1 MSQFDRPAD
10 DYTFD
15 LEAEEFS
22 LESILDEYKDY
33 DPSKPE
39 PAPQP
44 RSGFAARPVDAALI
58 DEDAGDES
66 RDEASYETE
75 TYDEESFETGTYDE
89 ESFET
94 ETYDEASYGDE
105 TCGEESYETGARED
119 EVPGEES
126 EFDGDWMEAPSPG
139 AGDAPEDDED
149 ADVREYR
156 PARDH
161 FTDEERQKWN
171 EAKDTARQFAKKG
184 FNGLKH
190 WVGKMTAQ
198 SGEADEPFEEE
209 SAIPV
214 SEPPVVPEGLYPDE
228 PEPASEPTLIFRAV
242 SDDTETTGFADGE
255 GAQYAAPEAGG
266 EDAEFAGEGAHRS
279 FRESVVNPVV
289 SAMAVVAFRIRQHRT
304 EVRASAAEEEDPGPE
319 PDAETASKYYGGQIH
334 ALRFRCRAAMLVSLV
349 LAYISFGLP
358 VFGLLDSSPAAAALV
373 CLILQLTVM
382 MIGLDV
388 VTSGILSLVRRQPG
402 LEALV
407 VVNCVFSILDAV
419 VTAVRGA
426 GDTGLPFCA
435 VSAFAVAC
443 CIWSALL
450 TCRGYKMTFRALA
463 AAKDPVAVSA
473 DSDVVRDGIAILKSR
488 RDTAGFIHR
497 SEESGPAEAIYS
509 VITPYLLAVSLV
521 LGLLAAVLSKRYAEI
536 AHILAAVT
544 APCAPFAAIV
554 AFALPYRTVARRLC
568 RNGSAIA
575 GWSGVSD
582 IGKSRHLI
590 VTDRDIFPPRNI
602 SIESIRILDGAL
614 PDKVISYAS
623 SVVIASGSCLAPIFS
638 ELMRKNNCALMP
650 VEEFTCN
657 ESGGLIALVNGEEVL
672 VGNSGFMSL
681 KGIHLPQGLNSKS
694 AVFVSING
702 VFVAI
707 FKIQYVAVTS
717 VQAALSGLLR
727 SSLEPVFAV
736 RDFNITPLMLRQKF
750 KMSTDGFDFPAYS
763 RRYAMSAAEP
773 GEYTQIAGIVSR
785 DGLGPFV
792 SVSSLGKRLYRTVQ
806 ICVFLALLWAVLG
819 MVTMFVLCAMG
830 AFDSATVGNLLMY
843 LLLSLFPVILLNFG
857 LRR

>member
-1 MSQFDRPAD
+1 MSQFDRPSD
-10 DYTFD
+10 DYTFG

-39 PAPQP
+39 PVPQP
-44 RSGFAARPVDAALI
+44 RSGFASRPVDAALI
-58 DEDAGDES
+58 DEDSEDEISEDETYEEPPYEDES
-66 RDEASYETE
+66 YTDEIYEDEA
-75 TYDEESFETGTYDE
+75 YDEEPPEESDDE
-89 ESFET
+89 ESE
-94 ETYDEASYGDE
+94 YDDDWVDE
-105 TCGEESYETGARED
+105 DPLDVAD
-119 EVPGEES
+119 V
-126 EFDGDWMEAPSPG
+126 
-139 AGDAPEDDED
+139 PEDDED
-149 ADVREYR
+149 ADVREYK

-184 FNGLKH
+184 FSGLKN
-190 WVGKMTAQ
+190 WVSKMTEQ
-198 SGEADEPFEEE
+198 PEEADEPFEEE
-209 SAIPV
+209 ASIPV

-228 PEPASEPTLIFRAV
+228 QEPVDEPTLVFRAV
-242 SDDTETTGFADGE
+242 SDEAEADGFEDGE
-255 GAQYAAPEAGG
+255 GTQYASPEAGS
-266 EDAEFAGEGAHRS
+266 EDADFAAERAHRS
-279 FRESVVNPVV
+279 FRETVVNPVV
-289 SAMAVVAFRIRQHRT
+289 SALTVVAFRIRQHRT
-304 EVRASAAEEEDPGPE
+304 EVRASAAEEEDLGPE
-319 PDAETASKYYGGQIH
+319 PDAETASKYYGGQIRS
-334 ALRFRCRAAMLVSLV
+334 LRFRCRAAIVVSLV

-358 VFGLLDSSPAAAALV
+358 VFGLLDSSPAVSALV

-382 MIGLDV
+382 IIGLDV
-388 VTSGILSLVRRQPG
+388 VTSGVMSLVRRQPG
-402 LEALV
+402 IEALV
-407 VVNCVFSILDAV
+407 VINCVFSILDAV
-419 VTAVRGA
+419 VIAIRGT
-426 GDTGLPFCA
+426 GDAGLPFCA

-463 AAKDPVAVSA
+463 VAKDPYAVSA
-473 DSDVVRDGIAILKSR
+473 DGDVAKDGITILKSK

-497 SEESGPAEAIYS
+497 SEESGPAEAVYS
-509 VITPYLLAVSLV
+509 VIAPYLIAISLV
-521 LGLLAAVLSKRYAEI
+521 LGLLATVLSKRYADI

-582 IGKSRHLI
+582 IGKSKHLI
-590 VTDRDIFPPRNI
+590 VTDKDIFPPRNI
-602 SIESIRILDGAL
+602 SIESIRILEGAF
-614 PDKVISYAS
+614 PDKVISYAG
-623 SVVIASGSCLAPIFS
+623 SVIVASGNCLASVFS

-681 KGIHLPQGLNSKS
+681 KGIHLPQKLNSKN

-707 FKIQYVAVTS
+707 FTIQYVAVTS
-717 VQAALSGLLR
+717 VQNALFGLLH
-727 SSLEPVFAV
+727 SSLEPIFAV

-763 RRYAMSAAEP
+763 KRYAMSAAEP

-792 SVSSLGKRLYRTVQ
+792 AVSSLGKRLYTAVQ
-806 ICVFLALLWAVLG
+806 ICVVLALLCAVIG
-819 MVTMFVLCAMG
+819 MVMMFVLCAMG
-830 AFDSATVGNLLMY
+830 AFDSATVGNLLTY
-843 LLLSLFPVILLNFG
+843 LLLWLVPVILLNFG

>member
-1 MSQFDRPAD
+1 MSQFDRPSD

-22 LESILDEYKDY
+22 LESILDEYKNY
-33 DPSKPE
+33 DPSTPE

-44 RSGFAARPVDAALI
+44 RSGFASRPVDAALI
-58 DEDAGDES
+58 DEDSEDEI
-66 RDEASYETE
+66 YE
-75 TYDEESFETGTYDE
+75 D
-89 ESFET
+89 
-94 ETYDEASYGDE
+94 ETYDEASYEDE
-105 TCGEESYETGARED
+105 PYADEVYEAEPPEESGD
-119 EVPGEES
+119 EES
-126 EFDGDWMEAPSPG
+126 EYDDDWVDEEAFE
-139 AGDAPEDDED
+139 APEDDED
-149 ADVREYR
+149 ADVREYK

-171 EAKDTARQFAKKG
+171 DAKDTAKQFAKKG
-184 FNGLKH
+184 FNGLKN
-190 WVGKMTAQ
+190 WVNKMTEQ
-198 SGEADEPFEEE
+198 PEEADEPFEAE
-209 SAIPV
+209 SSIPV
-214 SEPPVVPEGLYPDE
+214 SEPPVVPEGLYPDA
-228 PEPASEPTLIFRAV
+228 PEPVDEPNEPTLIFRAV
-242 SDDTETTGFADGE
+242 SDDTEAGSFADGDD
-255 GAQYAAPEAGG
+255 ARYASPEAG
-266 EDAEFAGEGAHRS
+266 DTDSDFAAESAHRS
-279 FRESVVNPVV
+279 FRETVVNPVV
-289 SAMAVVAFRIRQHRT
+289 SALTVVAFRIRQHRT
-304 EVRASAAEEEDPGPE
+304 EVRASAAAEEDLGPE
-319 PDAETASKYYGGQIH
+319 PDAETASKYYGGQIRS
-334 ALRFRCRAAMLVSLV
+334 LRFRCRAAMIVSLV
-349 LAYISFGLP
+349 LAYISFGFP

-388 VTSGILSLVRRQPG
+388 VTSGVMSLVRRQPG

-407 VVNCVFSILDAV
+407 VINCVFSMLDAV
-419 VTAVRGA
+419 VIAIRGA
-426 GDTGLPFCA
+426 SDAGLPFCA

-463 AAKDPVAVSA
+463 VAKDPYAVSA
-473 DSDVVRDGIAILKSR
+473 DGDVAKDGITILKSK
-488 RDTAGFIHR
+488 RDTEGFIHR
-497 SEESGPAEAIYS
+497 SEESGPAEAVYS
-509 VITPYLLAVSLV
+509 VIAPYLIAISLV
-521 LGLLAAVLSKRYAEI
+521 LGLLATVLSKSYADI

-544 APCAPFAAIV
+544 APCAPFAAII

-582 IGKSRHLI
+582 IGKSKHLI
-590 VTDRDIFPPRNI
+590 VTDKDIFPPRNI
-602 SIESIRILDGAL
+602 SIESIRILEGAF
-614 PDKVISYAS
+614 PDKVISYAG
-623 SVVIASGSCLAPIFS
+623 SVIVASGNCLASVFS

-681 KGIHLPQGLNSKS
+681 KGIHLPQKLNSKN

-707 FKIQYVAVTS
+707 FTIQYVAVTS
-717 VQAALSGLLR
+717 VQNALFSLLH
-727 SSLEPVFAV
+727 SSLEPIFAV

-763 RRYAMSAAEP
+763 KRYAMSAAEP

-792 SVSSLGKRLYRTVQ
+792 SISSLGKRLYTAVQ
-806 ICVFLALLWAVLG
+806 ICVVLALLWAVIG
-819 MVTMFVLCAMG
+819 TVMMFVLCAMG
-830 AFDSATVGNLLMY
+830 AFDSATVGNLLVY
-843 LLLSLFPVILLNFG
+843 LLLSLVPVILLNFG